1 MFYISEYMKMLHTK
15 QDSDTI
21 LTILQDI
28 RNDIQQGIISH
39 FIFWN
44 IKHII
49 IRPYS
54 VIPKLSYQPETQ
66 SSAEMCRSYLW
77 SIYPALVLLEKV
89 NSTDWIIVC

>member
-39 FIFWN
+39 FIYLFFYIYIYYLVPKSPIYIFQHGYRVF
-44 IKHII
+44 IK
-49 IRPYS
+49 
-54 VIPKLSYQPETQ
+54 
-66 SSAEMCRSYLW
+66 
-77 SIYPALVLLEKV
+77 
-89 NSTDWIIVC
+89 